1 MKRLTRLTI
10 ISYNTAIDL
19 KMKRIGLP
27 CRAIN

>member
-10 ISYNTAIDL
+10 ISYNTAIYL
-19 KMKRIGLP
+19 KKKQIGLP

>member
-19 KMKRIGLP
+19 KTKRIGLP